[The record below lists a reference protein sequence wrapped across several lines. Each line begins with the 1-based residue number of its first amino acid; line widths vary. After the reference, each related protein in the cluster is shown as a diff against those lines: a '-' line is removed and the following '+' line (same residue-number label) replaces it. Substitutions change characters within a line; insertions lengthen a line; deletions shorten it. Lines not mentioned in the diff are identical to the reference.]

1 MKLLWTLTTL
11 LASNAHA
18 EIDRFGNSMDGNGG
32 LTMAQIV
39 ASAAASYGCGYA
51 AYKWAQ
57 HGGRF
62 DPGTESMIAVVGA
75 LILGPIVSWLLF
87 L

>member
-1 MKLLWTLTTL
+1 MKIFGVLMTL

-18 EIDRFGNSMDGNGG
+18 EIDRFGNSMDGSGG

-39 ASAAASYGCGYA
+39 ASAVVSYGCGYA

-62 DPGTESMIAVVGA
+62 DPGTESMIAVVGG
-75 LILGPIVSWLLF
+75 LIVGPIVSWILF